1 MSSSPMDMI
10 RMWFSRC
17 MAIFGRRRQDAELED
32 ELRAHI
38 DLAVAE
44 NVKRGMSAEDARGA
58 ALRAFGGV
66 TQTRESYRVQRGF
79 PMLLQLGRDLRFAFR
94 QLRKSPGYSIVVIIT
109 LALGVGANTTVFSV
123 VDAVMLRPL
132 PYAQPQRLV
141 EVASA
146 DANNPVTRDVSY
158 PDFFD
163 WRKQNQSFEHLVSYQ
178 DNSYTLTG
186 TSRAVHLNAE
196 IVSWDL
202 LPMLGIE
209 PELGRGFVAS
219 EEKVGSKVVLIS
231 HSLWVTQFGSDR
243 AIVGRAIHLN
253 GESFTVVGIM
263 PPSFRFPV
271 GKPQNSLW
279 PTLAV
284 DDDALK
290 NRGGHS
296 LAVMGRL
303 RPGVTM
309 AQADQEMKAIAGRL
323 AKQYPDT
330 NTHNNS
336 AKVLPEL
343 QAMLGETRTLLLVV
357 LGAVAFVLVIACG
370 NIANLQ
376 LARVRDR
383 QREIAVRCALG
394 AGRGNV
400 IRQLMTESLVLSIA
414 GGLAG
419 CAVAFI
425 SVPGVLSLIGT
436 SVPRAT
442 NAGVDLTVLAFAV
455 AASLV
460 SGLIFGV
467 APATAASRTDLVKT
481 LQQGGQARIYG
492 HDRLRTAVIVAQ
504 VALGIVLTAGAG
516 LLTTSFVKLIH
527 TDEGFNPDH
536 VLTFGFDTP
545 DSAYK
550 DRRPQFYR
558 QYFDRLRVL
567 PGVESAA
574 GSMILPMADDDAHIS
589 FENPERPVAKGFR
602 PSAELMPIT
611 PGFFSTM
618 QIPLIEGR
626 DFTEVDS
633 MQAPQVI
640 IVNQAFVKTYFPGED
655 PLGKRLKPGAGNGS
669 PDGPP
674 WRQIVGVVGNVRH
687 SATQREMQPAM
698 YLPSSQLPTWCC
710 LSSVVRT
717 SVDPMSIEP
726 AVRKLVAS
734 MDPDIPVTDVRTMPD
749 LISLRLA
756 QPRFATVLFGT
767 FAVLSLILT
776 VVGLYGVMAYSVS
789 QRTREIGLRFALG
802 AERGAVLGM
811 ILRAAAGLLGTGIAI
826 GISAA
831 FAFGPILSKMLYGTG
846 PRNPVVLLAVSAV
859 MALAGLLA
867 AYIPAARAASVD
879 PMRALRT
886 E

>member
-1 MSSSPMDMI
+1 MDWI
-10 RMWFSRC
+10 RILLNRC
-17 MAIFGRRRQDAELED
+17 ATLFRRSKLDADLDEELH
-32 ELRAHI
+32 AHI
-38 DLAVAE
+38 DLAMQE
-44 NVKRGMSAEDARGA
+44 NLQRGMSPEQARTA

-66 TQTRESYRVQRGF
+66 TQTREMYREQRSF
-79 PMLLQLGRDLRFAFR
+79 PLLQQLGRDLRFAFR
-94 QLRKSPGYSIVVIIT
+94 QLRKSPGYSIVVIVT

-132 PYAQPQRLV
+132 PYAQPQQLV

-146 DANNPVTRDVSY
+146 DASSPVTRSVSY

-163 WRKQNQSFEHLVSYQ
+163 WRKQNHSFEHLVSYD

-186 TSRAVHLNAE
+186 AARAVHLDTE

-202 LPMLGIE
+202 LPMLGIQ
-209 PELGRGFVAS
+209 PELGRGFVAG
-219 EEKVGSKVVLIS
+219 EEKVGSRVVLIS
-231 HSLWVTQFGSDR
+231 HSLWMSQFGGDR
-243 AIVGRAIHLN
+243 TIVGRPIHLN
-253 GESFTVVGIM
+253 GDAFTVVGVM

-271 GKPQNSLW
+271 DKPQNSLW
-279 PTLAV
+279 TTLAV

-303 RPGVTM
+303 RPGVTVT
-309 AQADQEMKAIAGRL
+309 QADQDIKAIAAQL
-323 AKQYPDT
+323 ATQYPDT

-336 AKVLPEL
+336 AKVQLEV
-343 QAMLGETRTLLLVV
+343 QAMLGEIRTLLLVV
-357 LGAVAFVLVIACG
+357 LGAVAFVLLIACG

-394 AGRGNV
+394 AGRGSV

-419 CAVAFI
+419 CAVAFVA
-425 SVPGVLSLIGT
+425 VPGVLSLIGT
-436 SVPRAT
+436 SVPRAA
-442 NAGVDLTVLAFAV
+442 NAGVDLTVLAFAL
-455 AASLV
+455 AASLL

-467 APATAASRTDLVKT
+467 VPATAASRTDLVTT

-492 HDRLRTAVIVAQ
+492 HDRLRMAVIVGQ
-504 VALGIVLTAGAG
+504 VALGVVLTAGAG

-527 TDEGFNPDH
+527 TDEGFNPAH
-536 VLTFGFDTP
+536 VLTFSFDTP
-545 DSAYK
+545 DAAYK
-550 DRRPQFYR
+550 DRRQQFYR
-558 QYFDRLRVL
+558 QYFDQLRAL

-574 GSMILPMADDDAHIS
+574 GSMILPMANDDAHIS
-589 FENPERPVAKGFR
+589 FENPERPVAKGLR
-602 PSAELMPIT
+602 PGAELAPVT
-611 PGFFSTM
+611 PGFFLTM
-618 QIPLIEGR
+618 QIPLVTGR
-626 DFTEVDS
+626 DFTEADTL
-633 MQAPQVI
+633 QAPQVM
-640 IVNQAFVKTYFPGED
+640 IVNQAFVNTYFPGED
-655 PLGKRLKPGAGNGS
+655 PLGKKLKPGAGNGS
-669 PDGPP
+669 KDGPP

-687 SATQREMQPAM
+687 SATQREMLPAM
-698 YLPSSQLPTWCC
+698 YLPASQLPTWCC

-717 SVDPMSIEP
+717 SVDPMSLEP

-756 QPRFATVLFGT
+756 QPRFATVLFGS
-767 FAVLSLILT
+767 FAILSLILT

-826 GISAA
+826 GITAA
-831 FAFGPILSKMLYGTG
+831 LVFGPILSNMLYGTG
-846 PRNPVVLLAVSAV
+846 PRDPAVLLAVSAV
-859 MALAGLLA
+859 MALAGLLS

-886 E
+886 D

>member
-1 MSSSPMDMI
+1 MDLL
-10 RMWFSRC
+10 RMLFTRC
-17 MAIFGRRRQDAELED
+17 AALFRRGKLDADLDE

-38 DLAVAE
+38 DLAIHE
-44 NVKRGMSAEDARGA
+44 NLLHGMLPKEARTA

-66 TQTRESYRVQRGF
+66 TQTRESYREQRSF
-79 PMLLQLGRDLRFAFR
+79 PLLQQLGRDLRFALR
-94 QLRKSPGYSIVVIIT
+94 QLRKSPGYSIVVIVT

-132 PYAQPQRLV
+132 PYAQPQQLV
-141 EVASA
+141 EVNSA
-146 DANNPVTRDVSY
+146 DANSPVARNVSY

-163 WRKQNQSFEHLVSYQ
+163 WREQNHSFEHLVSYN

-186 TSRAVHLNAE
+186 TTRAVHLDAE

-202 LPMLGIE
+202 LPMLGIQ
-209 PELGRGFVAS
+209 PELGRGFVAG
-219 EEKVGSKVVLIS
+219 EEKDGSKVVLIS
-231 HSLWVTQFGSDR
+231 HSLWMSQFGSDST
-243 AIVGRAIHLN
+243 IVGRAIHLS
-253 GESFTVVGIM
+253 GDTFTVVGVM

-271 GKPQNSLW
+271 DKPQNSLW
-279 PTLAV
+279 TTLAV
-284 DDDALK
+284 DGEALK

-303 RPGVTM
+303 RRGVTT
-309 AQADQEMKAIAGRL
+309 AQGDQEMKAIASRL

-336 AKVLPEL
+336 AKVQLEL

-357 LGAVAFVLVIACG
+357 LGAVAFVLLIACG

-376 LARVRDR
+376 LTRVRDR

-394 AGRGNV
+394 AGRGSV

-419 CAVAFI
+419 SAVAFV
-425 SVPGVLSLIGT
+425 SVPGVLALIGT
-436 SVPRAT
+436 SVPRAA
-442 NAGVDLTVLAFAV
+442 NAGVDLTVLAFAL
-455 AASLV
+455 AASLL

-467 APATAASRTDLVKT
+467 VPATAASRTDLVKT
-481 LQQGGQARIYG
+481 LQQGGQARLYG
-492 HDRLRTAVIVAQ
+492 HDRLRMAVIVGQ
-504 VALGIVLTAGAG
+504 VALGVVLTAGAG

-527 TDEGFNPDH
+527 TDEGFNPAH
-536 VLTFGFDTP
+536 VLTFSFDTP

-558 QYFDRLRVL
+558 QYFDQLRAL

-589 FENPERPVAKGFR
+589 FENPERPVAKGLR
-602 PSAELMPIT
+602 PGAELAPVT
-611 PGFFSTM
+611 PGFFQTM
-618 QIPLIEGR
+618 QIPLITGR
-626 DFTEVDS
+626 DFTEADN
-633 MQAPQVI
+633 MQSPQVM
-640 IVNQAFVKTYFPGED
+640 IVNQAFANTYFPGED
-655 PLGKRLKPGAGNGS
+655 PLGKKLKPGAGNGS
-669 PDGPP
+669 KDGPP

-710 LSSVVRT
+710 LSSVLRT
-717 SVDPMSIEP
+717 SVDPMSLEP

-734 MDPDIPVTDVRTMPD
+734 MDADIPVTDVRTMPD

-756 QPRFATVLFGT
+756 EPRFATVLFGS
-767 FAVLSLILT
+767 FAILSLVLT

-826 GISAA
+826 GIAA
-831 FAFGPILSKMLYGTG
+831 ALAFGPILSKMLYGTG
-846 PRNPVVLLAVSAV
+846 PRNPAVLLVVCGV

>member
-1 MSSSPMDMI
+1 MDWI
-10 RMWFSRC
+10 HILLNRC
-17 MAIFGRRRQDAELED
+17 AALLRRHKLDAELDE

-38 DLAVAE
+38 DLAMQE
-44 NVKRGMSAEDARGA
+44 NLQRGMSPGEARTA
-58 ALRAFGGV
+58 ALRAFGGIS
-66 TQTRESYRVQRGF
+66 QTRETYREQRSF
-79 PMLLQLGRDLRFAFR
+79 PLLQQLGRDVRFALR
-94 QLRKSPGYSIVVIIT
+94 QLRKSPGYSSVVIIT

-132 PYAQPQRLV
+132 PYAQPQQLV

-146 DANNPVTRDVSY
+146 DAGSPVPRSVSY

-163 WRKQNQSFEHLVSYQ
+163 WREQNHSFEHLVSYD
-178 DNSYTLTG
+178 DNTYTLTG
-186 TSRAVHLNAE
+186 TTRAVHLDGE
-196 IVSWDL
+196 IVSWGL
-202 LPMLGIE
+202 LPMLGIQ
-209 PELGRGFVAS
+209 PELGRGFIAG
-219 EEKVGSKVVLIS
+219 EEKAGSKVVLIS
-231 HSLWVTQFGSDR
+231 HSLWMSQFGGDR
-243 AIVGRAIHLN
+243 TIVGRPIRLN
-253 GESFTVVGIM
+253 GDAFTVVGIM
-263 PPSFRFPV
+263 PASFRFPV
-271 GKPQNSLW
+271 DKPQNSLW
-279 PTLAV
+279 TTLAV
-284 DDDALK
+284 DSDALK

-303 RPGVTM
+303 HPGVTV

-336 AKVLPEL
+336 AKVQVEL
-343 QAMLGETRTLLLVV
+343 HAMLGDTRTLMLVV
-357 LGAVAFVLVIACG
+357 LGAVAFVLLIACG

-394 AGRGNV
+394 AGRASV

-419 CAVAFI
+419 CVIAFA
-425 SVPGVLSLIGT
+425 SVPGVLALIGT
-436 SVPRAT
+436 SVPRAA
-442 NAGVDLTVLAFAV
+442 NAGVDLTVLAFALTV
-455 AASLV
+455 SIL
-460 SGLIFGV
+460 SGLIFGIV
-467 APATAASRTDLVKT
+467 PATAASRTDLVTT

-492 HDRLRTAVIVAQ
+492 HDQLRKIVIVAQ
-504 VALGIVLTAGAG
+504 VALGVVLTAGAG

-527 TDEGFNPDH
+527 TDEGFRPDH

-545 DSAYK
+545 DASYK

-558 QYFDRLRVL
+558 QYFEKLRAL
-567 PGVESAA
+567 PGVESASGA
-574 GSMILPMADDDAHIS
+574 MILPMTDDDAHIS
-589 FENPERPVAKGFR
+589 FENPEKPVAKGLR
-602 PSAELMPIT
+602 SGAELAPVT
-611 PGFFSTM
+611 PGFFRTM
-618 QIPLIEGR
+618 QIPQIEGR
-626 DFTEVDS
+626 DFTEADD

-640 IVNQAFVKTYFPGED
+640 IVNQAFAKTYFAGEE
-655 PLGKRLKPGAGNGS
+655 PLGKKLKPGAGNGT
-669 PDGPP
+669 PGGPP

-687 SATQREMQPAM
+687 SATQREMLPAM
-698 YLPSSQLPTWCC
+698 YVPASQLPTWCC

-717 SVDPMSIEP
+717 SVDPMSFEP

-749 LISLRLA
+749 LISMRLA
-756 QPRFATVLFGT
+756 QPRFATVLFGA
-767 FAVLSLILT
+767 FSVLSLVLT
-776 VVGLYGVMAYSVS
+776 VVGLYGVIAYSVS

-802 AERGAVLGM
+802 ARRGAVLGM
-811 ILRAAAGLLGTGIAI
+811 VLRTAATLLGAGIAI
-826 GISAA
+826 GLSAA
-831 FAFGPILSKMLYGTG
+831 LVFGPILAMMLYGTG
-846 PRNPVVLLAVSAV
+846 PRDPVVLAAVTVV

>member
-1 MSSSPMDMI
+1 MDLL
-10 RMWFSRC
+10 RVLFTRC
-17 MAIFGRRRQDAELED
+17 AALFRRGKLDADLDE

-38 DLAVAE
+38 DLAIQE
-44 NVKRGMSAEDARGA
+44 NLQRGMLPEEARTA
-58 ALRAFGGV
+58 ALRAFGGI
-66 TQTRESYRVQRGF
+66 TQTREIYREQRSF
-79 PMLLQLGRDLRFAFR
+79 PLLQQLGRDLRFAVR
-94 QLRKSPGYSIVVIIT
+94 QLRKSPGYSTVVIIT

-132 PYAQPQRLV
+132 PYTQPQQLV
-141 EVASA
+141 EVSSA
-146 DANNPVTRDVSY
+146 DASSPVARSVSY

-163 WRKQNQSFEHLVSYQ
+163 WRKQNQSFEHLVSYD

-186 TSRAVHLNAE
+186 TTRAVHLDTE

-202 LPMLGIE
+202 LPMLGIQ
-209 PELGRGFVAS
+209 PELGRGFVAE

-231 HSLWVTQFGSDR
+231 HSLWMSQFGGNR
-243 AIVGRAIHLN
+243 TIVGQAIRL
-253 GESFTVVGIM
+253 GGDTFTVVGVM

-271 GKPQNSLW
+271 DKPQNSLW
-279 PTLAV
+279 TTVAV
-284 DDDALK
+284 EGDALN

-303 RPGVTM
+303 RPGVTV
-309 AQADQEMKAIAGRL
+309 AQGDQDMKAIAGRL

-330 NTHNNS
+330 NTHNGS
-336 AKVLPEL
+336 ARVQLEL

-357 LGAVAFVLVIACG
+357 LGAVAFVLLIACG

-394 AGRGNV
+394 AGRGSV

-419 CAVAFI
+419 CVVAFV
-425 SVPGVLSLIGT
+425 SVPGVLALIGS
-436 SVPRAT
+436 SVPRAAD
-442 NAGVDLTVLAFAV
+442 AGVDLTVLAFALI
-455 AASLV
+455 ASLL

-467 APATAASRTDLVKT
+467 VPATAASRTDLVRT

-492 HDRLRTAVIVAQ
+492 NDRLRMAVIVGQ

-516 LLTTSFVKLIH
+516 LLTTSFVKLIR

-558 QYFDRLRVL
+558 QYFDQLRAL

-574 GSMILPMADDDAHIS
+574 GSMILPMTDDDAHIS
-589 FENPERPVAKGFR
+589 FENPEKPVAKGLR
-602 PSAELMPIT
+602 PGAELAPVT
-611 PGFFSTM
+611 PGFFRTM
-618 QIPLIEGR
+618 QIAQIEGR
-626 DFTEVDS
+626 DFTEADN
-633 MQAPQVI
+633 MQAPQVM
-640 IVNQAFVKTYFPGED
+640 IVNQAFVETYFPGGN
-655 PLGKRLKPGAGNGS
+655 PLGKKLKPGAGNGS

-687 SATQREMQPAM
+687 SATQREMLPAM
-698 YLPSSQLPTWCC
+698 YLPASQLPTWCC
-710 LSSVVRT
+710 LTSVVRT
-717 SVDPMSIEP
+717 LVDPRSLEP

-734 MDPDIPVTDVRTMPD
+734 MDPDIPVTDVRTIPD

-767 FAVLSLILT
+767 FAVLSLVLT
-776 VVGLYGVMAYSVS
+776 LVGLYGVMAYSVS

-802 AERGAVLGM
+802 AGRGAVLGM
-811 ILRAAAGLLGTGIAI
+811 ILRTAAGLLGAGIAI

-831 FAFGPILSKMLYGTG
+831 LVIGPILSKMLYGTG
-846 PRNPVVLLAVSAV
+846 PRNPAVLLAVCAV

>member
-1 MSSSPMDMI
+1 MDWI
-10 RMWFSRC
+10 RILLNRC
-17 MAIFGRRRQDAELED
+17 ATLLRRRDLDADLDE

-38 DLAVAE
+38 DLAIHE
-44 NVKRGMSAEDARGA
+44 NLVRGMSPEEARTA

-66 TQTRESYRVQRGF
+66 TQTRETYREQRSF
-79 PMLLQLGRDLRFAFR
+79 PLMQQLGRDLRFALR
-94 QLRKSPGYSIVVIIT
+94 QLRKSPGYSIVVIVT

-132 PYAQPQRLV
+132 PYAEPQRLV

-146 DANNPVTRDVSY
+146 DANSPVPRSVSY

-163 WRKQNQSFEHLVSYQ
+163 WREQNHSFEHLVSYN
-178 DNSYTLTG
+178 DTSYTLTG
-186 TSRAVHLNAE
+186 TSRAVHLDVE
-196 IVSWDL
+196 VVSWDL
-202 LPMLGIE
+202 LPMLRIQ
-209 PELGRGFVAS
+209 PELGRGFVLS
-219 EEKVGSKVVLIS
+219 EEKVGTRVVLIS

-271 GKPQNSLW
+271 DKPQNSLW
-279 PTLAV
+279 TTVAV
-284 DDDALK
+284 DDALK
-290 NRGGHS
+290 NRGSHS
-296 LAVMGRL
+296 MAVMGRL
-303 RPGVTM
+303 RPGVTV
-309 AQADQEMKAIAGRL
+309 AQGDQDIKAIAAQL

-336 AKVLPEL
+336 AKVQLEL
-343 QAMLGETRTLLLVV
+343 RAMLGETRTLLLVV
-357 LGAVAFVLVIACG
+357 LGAVAFVLLIACG

-394 AGRGNV
+394 AGRGSV

-419 CAVAFI
+419 CAVAFVA
-425 SVPGVLSLIGT
+425 VPAVLSLIGT
-436 SVPRAT
+436 SVPRAA
-442 NAGVDLTVLAFAV
+442 NAGVDLTVLAFAL
-455 AASLV
+455 AASLL

-467 APATAASRTDLVKT
+467 VPATAASRTDLVKT

-492 HDRLRTAVIVAQ
+492 RDRLRMAVIVGQ
-504 VALGIVLTAGAG
+504 VALGVVLTAGAG

-527 TDEGFNPDH
+527 TDEGFNANH
-536 VLTFGFDTP
+536 VLTFTFDTP

-558 QYFDRLRVL
+558 QYFDQLRAL
-567 PGVESAA
+567 PGVESVA
-574 GSMILPMADDDAHIS
+574 GSMILPMTEDDAHIS
-589 FENPERPVAKGFR
+589 FENPEKPVAKGLR
-602 PSAELMPIT
+602 PGAELAPVT
-611 PGFFSTM
+611 PGFFQTM
-618 QIPLIEGR
+618 QIPLITGR
-626 DFTEVDS
+626 DFTEADNL
-633 MQAPQVI
+633 QAQQVM
-640 IVNQAFVKTYFPGED
+640 IVNQAFVNTYFPGED
-655 PLGKRLKPGAGNGS
+655 PLGKKLKPGAGSGS
-669 PDGPP
+669 KDGPP

-698 YLPSSQLPTWCC
+698 YLPASQLPTWCC

-717 SVDPMSIEP
+717 SVDPMSLEP
-726 AVRKLVAS
+726 AVRKLVAA
-734 MDPDIPVTDVRTMPD
+734 MDADIPVTDVRTMPD

-756 QPRFATVLFGT
+756 QPRFATVLFGS
-767 FAVLSLILT
+767 FAILSLVLT

-826 GISAA
+826 GIAA
-831 FAFGPILSKMLYGTG
+831 ALVFGPILSNMLYGTG
-846 PRNPVVLLAVSAV
+846 PRDPAVLLAVSAV
-859 MALAGLLA
+859 MALAGLLS

>member
-1 MSSSPMDMI
+1 MDLLRI
-10 RMWFSRC
+10 LFTRC
-17 MAIFGRRRQDAELED
+17 AALFRRGKLDADLDE

-38 DLAVAE
+38 DLAIQE
-44 NVKRGMSAEDARGA
+44 NLQRGMSPGEARTA
-58 ALRAFGGV
+58 ALRAFGGI
-66 TQTRESYRVQRGF
+66 TQTREIYREQRSF
-79 PMLLQLGRDLRFAFR
+79 PLLQQLGRDLRFAFR
-94 QLRKSPGYSIVVIIT
+94 QLRKSPGYSIVVILT

-132 PYAQPQRLV
+132 PYTQPQQLV

-146 DANNPVTRDVSY
+146 DASSPVTRNVSY

-163 WRKQNQSFEHLVSYQ
+163 WREQNHSFDHLVSYQ

-186 TSRAVHLNAE
+186 TTRAVHLDAE

-202 LPMLGIE
+202 LQMLGIQ
-209 PELGRGFVAS
+209 PELGRGFVAG
-219 EEKVGSKVVLIS
+219 EEKIGSRVVLIS
-231 HSLWVTQFGSDR
+231 HSLWLTQFGGDKT
-243 AIVGRAIHLN
+243 IVGRAIHLN
-253 GESFTVVGIM
+253 GETFTVAGVM
-263 PPSFRFPV
+263 PASFRFPV
-271 GKPQNSLW
+271 DKPQNSLW
-279 PTLAV
+279 TTLAV
-284 DDDALK
+284 DGDSLK
-290 NRGGHS
+290 GRGSHS
-296 LAVMGRL
+296 LSVMGRL
-303 RPGVTM
+303 RSGVTV
-309 AQADQEMKAIAGRL
+309 AQADQEMKAIARQL

-330 NTHNNS
+330 NTHYDS
-336 AKVLPEL
+336 AKVQFEL
-343 QAMLGETRTLLLVV
+343 QALLGETRTLLLVV
-357 LGAVAFVLVIACG
+357 LGAVAFVLLIACG

-419 CAVAFI
+419 CAVAFVA
-425 SVPGVLSLIGT
+425 VPGVLSLIGS
-436 SVPRAT
+436 SVPRAA
-442 NAGVDLTVLAFAV
+442 NAGVDLTVLTFAL
-455 AASLV
+455 AASLL

-467 APATAASRTDLVKT
+467 VPATAASRTDLVKT

-492 HDRLRTAVIVAQ
+492 HDQLRMAVIVAQ
-504 VALGIVLTAGAG
+504 VALGVVLTAGAG

-536 VLTFGFDTP
+536 VLSFGFDTP
-545 DSAYK
+545 DSGYK

-558 QYFDRLRVL
+558 QYFDQLRAL

-574 GSMILPMADDDAHIS
+574 GSMILPMTEDDAHIS
-589 FENPERPVAKGFR
+589 FENPEKPVAKGLR
-602 PSAELMPIT
+602 PGAELEPVT
-611 PGFFSTM
+611 PGFFRTM
-618 QIPLIEGR
+618 QIAQIEGR
-626 DFTEVDS
+626 DFTEADN
-633 MQAPQVI
+633 MQAPQVM
-640 IVNQAFVKTYFPGED
+640 IVNQAFVEAYFPGEH
-655 PLGKRLKPGAGNGS
+655 PLGKKLKPGAGNGS

-687 SATQREMQPAM
+687 SATQREMLPAM
-698 YLPSSQLPTWCC
+698 YLPASQLPTWCC

-717 SVDPMSIEP
+717 SVEPMSLEP
-726 AVRKLVAS
+726 AVRRLVAS
-734 MDPDIPVTDVRTMPD
+734 MDPDIPVSDVRSMPD

-756 QPRFATVLFGT
+756 QPRFATVLFGA
-767 FAVLSLILT
+767 FAILSLVLT

-811 ILRAAAGLLGTGIAI
+811 VLRAAAGLLGAGIAI

-831 FAFGPILSKMLYGTG
+831 LAFGPILSKMLYGTG
-846 PRNPVVLLAVSAV
+846 PRNPAVLVAVSAV
-859 MALAGLLA
+859 MALAGLLS
-867 AYIPAARAASVD
+867 AYIPAARAASIE

-886 E
+886 D